1 MPSPNDLL
9 IALNAAPG
17 LGRAVCCR
25 LAQTLECWRAGRL
38 DRPGSGSAGAALAGA
53 VGVPAEAV
61 ERAREL
67 APRAAKLAAAE
78 RRAARRAGARLVTLL
93 DTDYPERLRHLA
105 LPPAVLYLRGEL
117 PPGPAVAIVGSRNAD
132 PYGLEAAGLFAGAL
146 AAAGVVVVSG
156 FARGVDAAAHQGA
169 LAGGGP
175 TVAVLGCGVDVVYP
189 VEHRAL
195 AAEVAGQ
202 GALVSELPCGTLPR
216 PHHFPVRNRIIAALG
231 LGTLV
236 IQARRGRAR

>member
-1 MPSPNDLL
+1 MPRPVW
-9 IALNAAPG
+9 AAPSVAG
-17 LGRAVCCR
+17 WPRPWNA
-25 LAQTLECWRAGRL
+25 WRAGSPRIV
-38 DRPGSGSAGAALAGA
+38 PEVGSAGAALAGA

-132 PYGLEAAGLFAGAL
+132 PYGLEAAGLFA
-146 AAAGVVVVSG
+146 
-156 FARGVDAAAHQGA
+156 RA
-169 LAGGGP
+169 LAGRRRGGGVGLRPRRRRRRSSGSLGRRRPDGGGP
-175 TVAVLGCGVDVVYP
+175 RL
-189 VEHRAL
+189 RRRRR
-195 AAEVAGQ
+195 
-202 GALVSELPCGTLPR
+202 LP
-216 PHHFPVRNRIIAALG
+216 
-231 LGTLV
+231 
-236 IQARRGRAR
+236 GRASGARPPRSPARAPWSASCPAAPCPGRTTSRSATASSPPSGWALW